1 MIVVI
6 GSVVNMRGTFFVFIM
21 ILVRHRATGID
32 VEAFRDGCLIVVG
45 VFSTIVVRMLG
56 CVCMFVVV
64 VILVRHRAAGINVKV
79 FRDVRVIIMIMVCG
93 FVVGMFSSVGMDLI
107 GGVIVGV

>member
-1 MIVVI
+1 MIVII

-21 ILVRHRATGID
+21 
-32 VEAFRDGCLIVVG
+32 
-45 VFSTIVVRMLG
+45 
-56 CVCMFVVV
+56 
-64 VILVRHRAAGINVKV
+64 ILVRHRAAGINVKV